1 MDEFVL
7 WEGKAN
13 LKMGIVKITGELT
26 ITNKKLSFKSLSK
39 EIEIKMRDIIR
50 VEIVKKIIKRIKIE
64 TANQQYLFFVPRP
77 ENVFSLI
84 KNFAGKKALSV

>member
-7 WEGKAN
+7 WRGKAN
-13 LKMGIVKITGELT
+13 LKMGIVKIAGELT

-84 KNFAGKKALSV
+84 KNFAGKKEGL

>member
-13 LKMGIVKITGELT
+13 LKMGIVKIAGELT

-64 TANQQYLFFVPRP
+64 TA
-77 ENVFSLI
+77 
-84 KNFAGKKALSV
+84 